1 MMQRIMLLNPKGG
14 CGKTTIATSLAS
26 YYAAQGFTTA
36 LVDYDSQ
43 GSSTR
48 WLNIRSEAMPSI
60 DGVAAF
66 RTPSGVTRT
75 WQMRMLPGAERVV
88 VDTAAGLPATQLADM
103 LQRADTVVVPVLPS
117 RIDIDAAA
125 DFLELLSRQ
134 PDIRSGGKRVA
145 VVGNRLR
152 GNRRVVRELKLFL
165 AEQTFPFV
173 AILRESANY
182 ERAAELGVGIH
193 DLECPRS
200 QTDRDQWLPL
210 LAWVEG
216 GRIGASQGQAAAAP
230 GSLGA

>member
-1 MMQRIMLLNPKGG
+1 MQRIMLLNPKGG

-26 YYAAQGFTTA
+26 YYAAQGFGTA
-36 LVDYDSQ
+36 LLDYDSQ

-48 WLNIRSEAMPSI
+48 WLRSRPEDMPSI
-60 DGVAAF
+60 EGVAAY
-66 RTPSGVTRT
+66 RTPAGVTRT
-75 WQMRMLPGAERVV
+75 WQMRMLPSADRVV
-88 VDTAAGLPATQLADM
+88 VDTAAGLPVTHLHDM
-103 LQRADTVVVPVLPS
+103 LQRADTIVVPVLPS

-125 DFLELLSRQ
+125 DFLALLKRQ
-134 PDIRSGGKRVA
+134 PDVRSGTKRVA

-165 AEQTFPFV
+165 AEQSFPFI
-173 AILRESANY
+173 ASLRESANY

-200 QTDRDQWLPL
+200 NTDRDQWRPL

-216 GRIGASQGQAAAAP
+216 GRLGSGQVDWIQAQ
-230 GSLGA
+230 S